1 MRAVLL
7 EKYWQQP
14 IAADFEP
21 SGHRSGWRS
30 PAGTGNRESKLSAL
44 WKRVNAEARRGLAV
58 AVVLVRALAVIRY
71 SVDSVGQLKGQTVA
85 RQIDRGDVLA
95 GKRRGNRAVREHKV
109 FSNDT
114 RKILRAP
121 PDAEF
126 DAAAEMLRLDGNRAH
141 HALCAVESVQT
152 DKSLDPLKRHL
163 SHALV
168 VDIRA
173 GKLREKYTLNL
184 VQQ

>member
-1 MRAVLL
+1 MNEALCALEAVN
-7 EKYWQQP
+7 
-14 IAADFEP
+14 
-21 SGHRSGWRS
+21 
-30 PAGTGNRESKLSAL
+30 T
-44 WKRVNAEARRGLAV
+44 EASRGLAV
-58 AVVLVRALAVIRY
+58 AVVLVRALAVILY
-71 SVDSVGQLKGQTVA
+71 SVDAVSQLECQTVA
-85 RQIDRGDVLA
+85 RQIDRSDVLA

-121 PDAEF
+121 LDAEF
-126 DAAAEMLRLDGNRAH
+126 DAAAKMLRLDGNRAH

-173 GKLREKYTLNL
+173 GKLRANATLKAL
-184 VQQ
+184 DAVLFI